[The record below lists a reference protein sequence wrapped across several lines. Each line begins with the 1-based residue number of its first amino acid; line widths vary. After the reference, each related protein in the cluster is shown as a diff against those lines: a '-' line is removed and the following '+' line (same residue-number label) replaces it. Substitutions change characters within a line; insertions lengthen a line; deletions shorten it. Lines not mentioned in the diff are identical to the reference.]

1 MIRRSVDQVID
12 RSGRLSPRL
21 LVLTMRLLY
30 KLPLRLRSLFHQGKV
45 EQELSEEVRF
55 HLDRLI
61 EQNVARGMARQE
73 ARYAALRE
81 LGGIDQIKEEC
92 RDMRRVNYIENFL
105 QDVRYGLR
113 QLRRSPAFTAV
124 AIATLVLGIGATTA
138 IFSVVDAVLLHSPPY
153 AKSAELVEITEKGPQ
168 TAPGE
173 VNEASAGDF
182 TDWQQ
187 QAPVFQGLAAYEQWE
202 FHALTGVGE
211 PDEVWASPVTA
222 NLFRVLGVR
231 ADRGRTF
238 ASDETQS
245 VVLSHQYW
253 ESHFSS
259 DPRIIGKALALDGKP
274 YTVVGIAPADL
285 EFPGA
290 NTQVWIPLTF
300 SGADRANHEDHRLS
314 VIARLRPGVT
324 LQQAQ
329 AEMDTVTRRLGV
341 QYPKTNAGWSA
352 PVSLFK
358 GPEVHGVLR
367 TAIFALLGAVVFV
380 LMIVCSNVANMLL
393 ARGATRQGEMAIRA
407 ALGAGR
413 LRLVRQLV
421 VESVLLAGVAGAGGL
436 ALAWWGLGVIVNLVP
451 KYNLVETESVH
462 QVSINLTAFAFTAAL
477 SLLTG
482 IMVGLLPA
490 VRVSSLNISE
500 SLKEHGRTWATG
512 ARGLRLQRA
521 LVVSEVALALVLLV
535 GAGLMIESF
544 ERLEA
549 APTGFNPDHLLT
561 ARVPLMTY
569 KYSRSQSPD
578 FYREVLERIEAI
590 PGVKSAGMANNLPF
604 TGFHTSLEFPGPPN
618 SPGGPG
624 RTVGVAGRSISPGYF
639 RAMGIPFVKG
649 RDFTEAENQNGARCV
664 RIVNEAMARLYLPGE
679 DPVGQQLPHACPKD
693 ALATIVGVVADSKQD
708 SVESQAEPELYEPY
722 GQHPFASFLVT
733 FAIRTASNPADV
745 AAAVRKAVRQ
755 VDSDQPVIQMRTM
768 QDVISESIWRQH
780 ICASM
785 LGIFA
790 AIALLLSAVGIYG
803 VLSYSVNR
811 RTHEIGIRSA
821 LGATR
826 RDILR
831 MVVGEGLLLTLAG
844 VGTGIAAALSL
855 TRLLTGLLY
864 GVRPRDPVTFAALSL
879 LLGSVALLATYIPAL
894 RATKVDPM
902 VALRYE

>member
-1 MIRRSVDQVID
+1 
-12 RSGRLSPRL
+12 
-21 LVLTMRLLY
+21 MRWY
-30 KLPLRLRSLFHQGKV
+30 YSLRLRFRSLFRQGKV

-61 EQNVARGMARQE
+61 EQSVARGMTPE
-73 ARYAALRE
+73 DARYAALRE

-105 QDVRYGLR
+105 QDVRYGVR
-113 QLRRSPAFTAV
+113 QLRRSPAFTVVAV
-124 AIATLVLGIGATTA
+124 LTLALGIGATTA

-168 TAPGE
+168 TAAGE
-173 VNEASAGDF
+173 VDEVSAGDF
-182 TDWQQ
+182 TDWQG
-187 QAPVFQGLAAYEQWE
+187 QAPAFQELAAYEPWE
-202 FHALTGVGE
+202 FHALTGGGE

-222 NLFRVLGVR
+222 NLFGVLGVN
-231 ADRGRTF
+231 AVRGRTF
-238 ASDETQS
+238 ASNATQA
-245 VVLSHQYW
+245 VIVSHQYW

-290 NTQVWIPLTF
+290 HTQVWIPLTF
-300 SGADRANHEDHRLS
+300 SGADRANHEDHTLS

-324 LQQAQ
+324 LKQAQ
-329 AEMDTVTRRLGV
+329 AEMDTVARRLGV

-352 PVSLFK
+352 PVSPFK

-380 LMIVCSNVANMLL
+380 LMIVCSNVASMLL

-500 SLKEHGRTWATG
+500 SLKEHGRTWA
-512 ARGLRLQRA
+512 AAVRGTRLQRV

-544 ERLEA
+544 ERLET

-561 ARVPLMTY
+561 VRVPLLSY
-569 KYSRSQSPD
+569 KYSRPQSAD
-578 FYREVLERIEAI
+578 FYREVLERIQAI
-590 PGVKSAGMANNLPF
+590 PGVKSVGMANNLPF
-604 TGFHTSLEFPGPPN
+604 TGFHTSLAFPGPPN

-624 RTVGVAGRSISPGYF
+624 RVAGRSVSPGYF
-639 RAMGIPFVKG
+639 QAMGIPLLEG
-649 RDFTEAENQNGARCV
+649 RDFTDAENQKDARCV
-664 RIVNEAMARLYLPGE
+664 RIVNETMARRYWPGE
-679 DPVGQQLPHACPKD
+679 DPVGKQLAGACPKD
-693 ALATIVGVVADSKQD
+693 ALATIVGLVADSKQD
-708 SVESQAEPELYEPY
+708 SVDSMALPETYEPY
-722 GQHPFASFLVT
+722 AQHPFASFMVT
-733 FAIRTASNPADV
+733 FVIRTTSKPTDIT
-745 AAAVRKAVRQ
+745 AAAVRNAVRQ
-755 VDSDQPVIQMRTM
+755 VDSDQPVIQMRAM

-780 ICASM
+780 VCASM

-803 VLSYSVNR
+803 VLSYSVSR

-831 MVVGEGLLLTLAG
+831 MVVGEGLLLTLIG
-844 VGTGIAAALSL
+844 VGAGIVVALGL

-879 LLGSVALLATYIPAL
+879 LLGSVALLATYSPAL